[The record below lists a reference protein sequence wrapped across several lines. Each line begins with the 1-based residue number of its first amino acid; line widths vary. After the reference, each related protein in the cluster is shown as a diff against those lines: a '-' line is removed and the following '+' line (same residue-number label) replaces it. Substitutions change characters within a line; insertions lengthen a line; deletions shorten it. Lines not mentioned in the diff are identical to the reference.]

1 MTIHWI
7 GALLFI
13 TGSSL
18 EGFRRSNQLQ
28 KRQLALIEFAQALT
42 WMQNEIVKRQTPIL
56 EIIQTQI
63 QRKGEVGELF
73 GFFQDQLTMNQ
84 SLLKEAWTKA
94 VLAYKPTSNLSV
106 EDLEW
111 ITRVGDAVQPYDR
124 QSIEKELSFIIDML
138 RSRHQEARN
147 LALQMGKVYKALG
160 VMGGI
165 LIVLLL
171 S

>member
-7 GALLFI
+7 GALLI
-13 TGSSL
+13 VAGSSL
-18 EGFRRSNQLQ
+18 EGFRRSNQLH
-28 KRQLALIEFAQALT
+28 KRQLALVEFAQALT

-56 EIIQTQI
+56 EIIHTQI
-63 QRKGEVGELF
+63 QRKGEVAVLF
-73 GFFQDQLTMNQ
+73 GFFQEQLTKNK
-84 SLLKEAWTKA
+84 SLLSDAWTKA
-94 VLAYKPTSNLSV
+94 VHDYKPVSNLLP

-111 ITRVGDAVQPYDR
+111 LMRIGEAIKPYDR

-138 RSRHQEARN
+138 RTCHQEARSR
-147 LALQMGKVYKALG
+147 AVKMGKVYKALG